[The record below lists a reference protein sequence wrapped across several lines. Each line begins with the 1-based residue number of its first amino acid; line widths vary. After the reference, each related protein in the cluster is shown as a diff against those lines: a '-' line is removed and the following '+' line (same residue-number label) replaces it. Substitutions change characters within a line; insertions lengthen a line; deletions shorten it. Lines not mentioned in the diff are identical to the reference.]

1 MKNQYVHVILEHKS
15 KVLYKKKKNVKLCV
29 QSEWK
34 VLHVDSHFVP
44 VGCQLKK
51 PIRGVNQIFENP

>member
-1 MKNQYVHVILEHKS
+1 MLYLNT
-15 KVLYKKKKNVKLCV
+15 KVKFCTKRKNVKLCV